1 MDFLQMMNLQQIV
14 PYVLPPL
21 LGAVIGYVTNYI
33 AIRMLF
39 RPLRAWRIFGLRV
52 PLTPG
57 IIPSK
62 RDELA
67 QKMGEMVGSHLLT
80 AEDVGRALEKEAF
93 RRELQQAVAEKLGVF
108 LDRELGPVA
117 SLVPEKFRDRFRE
130 LVELL
135 RWKAVKALFEY
146 LEGEEFEKTFR
157 DYLRRRLDELLQ
169 RDPASFM
176 AGPRRLM
183 LMGHVNR
190 RLGELLASEGVGRG
204 VERLIDEQFAKLL
217 ESPRSLK
224 DLLPED
230 LVEALLVQIERE
242 IPALLEHF
250 GGLLYDP
257 DFRERLVARGR
268 EALEKYLGSLGGLTN
283 LLKGFINVDKL
294 AERIPG
300 FLDQAGEEIAVWLR
314 KESTQHQVAAM
325 LRGRVEILLDRQLCT
340 FVQGIPYEKV
350 AGVRRFVRNRAV
362 AWVQGPSAAQV
373 LRGLLERGLDSIK
386 DRSFAEL
393 LEQILPAGGLDRSR
407 ELLAT
412 RLLAALRSPGAREGL
427 DRLLTEKA
435 DLWLFRQ
442 PLGRLSARMSADV
455 RMELHEGLF
464 LQLTE
469 ILKKEVPPLV
479 ETLNIQRVV
488 EEKVNS
494 LDILKVEDLLM
505 GIMKEQ
511 FKYINLFGALLGAM
525 IGLINLLILGLV

>member
-1 MDFLQMMNLQQIV
+1 MMTFQEIL

-39 RPLRAWRIFGLRV
+39 RPLRAWRIFGMRV

-62 RDELA
+62 RHELA

-80 AEDVGRALEKEAF
+80 AEDVGQALEKEAF
-93 RRELQQAVAEKLGVF
+93 RRELRQAVADKLGDF
-108 LDRELGPVA
+108 LDRELGSVA
-117 SLVPEKFRDRFRE
+117 SLVPDKFRERFRE
-130 LVELL
+130 LIEVL
-135 RWKAVKALFEY
+135 RWKGIKALFEY
-146 LEGEEFEKTFR
+146 LESDKFEKTFR
-157 DYLRRRLDELLQ
+157 DYLQQRLDELLQ

-176 AGPRRLM
+176 AGPRKMM
-183 LMGHVNR
+183 LMGHVDR
-190 RLGELLASEGVGRG
+190 RLGVLLGSEGVGRA
-204 VERLIDEQFAKLL
+204 VERLIDERLSQLL
-217 ESPRSLK
+217 ESQSSLK

-250 GGLLYDP
+250 SSLLYDP
-257 DFRERLVARGR
+257 EFRQRLEVKGR
-268 EALEKYLGSLGGLTN
+268 EALEKLFASLGGLSN
-283 LLKGFINVDKL
+283 LLAGFINVDKL

-300 FLDQAGEEIAVWLR
+300 FLDQAGEEIAAWLR
-314 KESTQHQVAAM
+314 EESTQEQVAVM
-325 LRGRVEILLDRQLCT
+325 LRQRVELLLDRPLVT

-350 AGVRRFVRNRAV
+350 AGLRRFARNKAVTWIKSRSAV
-362 AWVQGPSAAQV
+362 AMI
-373 LRGLLERGLDSIK
+373 RGLLERGLDAIK

-393 LEQILPAGGLDRSR
+393 LEQVLPAGGVNRSR

-412 RLLAALRSPGAREGL
+412 RLLAAIRGPAAREGV
-427 DRLLTEKA
+427 DRLLAEKA
-435 DLWLFRQ
+435 DLWLFQQ
-442 PLGRLSARMSADV
+442 PLGRLSARLSADV
-455 RMELHEGLF
+455 RIELNEGLF
-464 LQLTE
+464 HQLTE
-469 ILKKEVPPLV
+469 MLKKEVPPLV

-511 FKYINLFGALLGAM
+511 FKYINLFGALLGAL
-525 IGLINLLILGLV
+525 IGLVNLLLLGLT